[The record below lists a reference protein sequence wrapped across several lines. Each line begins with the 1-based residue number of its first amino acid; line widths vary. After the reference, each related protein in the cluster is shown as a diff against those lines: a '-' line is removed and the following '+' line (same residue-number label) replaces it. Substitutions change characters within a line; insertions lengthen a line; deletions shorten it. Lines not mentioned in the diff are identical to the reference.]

1 MGLKIKPLLNK
12 VSKNKFIQEY
22 LKALGVEDIN
32 LYLNPDS
39 SCLDNVKSY
48 PNMAEAANL
57 LFDATQNDYKIGL
70 LVDVDCDGMCSATI
84 IRTFLNT
91 YYDIDPVIYIRQG
104 KAHGLRA
111 SASED
116 IVEQIKADGIRLMI
130 IPDAG
135 TNDVNECKELL
146 EHRCNTLVLDHHKI
160 EVENPWAVVINH
172 HLLDK
177 WRGLV
182 TGRIYRSQNVAE
194 PCENLNPLN
203 TALSGT
209 GVTAKFIQY
218 YCEYYHVDAPY
229 MEDLV
234 AMSIFSDSCSLIPLE
249 NRCYA
254 DVGMHRVENEMIKA
268 MLPLASRYGVNPTG
282 YSWAMIPLINAICR
296 QEKIDDKRK
305 LFDAMSG
312 HGDIDEAIK
321 MCKAAHRLQADEV
334 KQIMEEVES
343 TLDLSHKVAVG
354 YAKPQDANL
363 IGLVANK
370 FMSKYHKPIIL
381 LRPMNTTTWSGSFRS
396 PVPLNEIINQ
406 SGYGK
411 ALGHDFAAGVYIKK
425 ADLSKLIDYLDTIDF
440 PDEPEIEVTACINAN
455 DVNVKMCQMCE
466 DNKELYGKDIPE
478 PTFFFQ
484 GVIYPENVQMFKK
497 RTTTIKITLDGM
509 DFLMFMAN
517 QDQIDDF
524 TFSGPKLINIV
535 ATLSTNTWN
544 NVTTK
549 QGKIKNYSLDK
560 VEEVDETNGN
570 WEDDF

>member
-12 VSKNKFIQEY
+12 VNKNKFIQEY

-39 SCLDNVKSY
+39 SCLDDAKFY
-48 PNMAEAANL
+48 PNIEKAANL
-57 LFDATQNDYKIGL
+57 LFKATTNKYKIGL

-116 IVEQIKADGIRLMI
+116 IVEQIKADGIQLMI

-135 TNDVNECKELL
+135 TNDAPECHDLKA
-146 EHRCNTLVLDHHKI
+146 HGCDTLILDHHKV
-160 EVENPWAVVINH
+160 EVDNPDAVIVNH
-172 HLLDK
+172 HL
-177 WRGLV
+177 GN
-182 TGRIYRSQNVAE
+182 G
-194 PCENLNPLN
+194 LN

-229 MEDLV
+229 MDDLV
-234 AMSIFSDSCSLIPLE
+234 AMSIFSDSCSLISLE

-254 DVGMHRVENEMIKA
+254 DVGMHRVENDMIKA

-321 MCKAAHRLQADEV
+321 MCKSAHRLQADEV
-334 KQIMEEVES
+334 KQIMEEVEP
-343 TLDLSHKVAVG
+343 TLDLNHKVAVG

-396 PVPLNEIINQ
+396 PVPLNEIINN
-406 SGYGK
+406 SGYGR
-411 ALGHDFAAGVYIKK
+411 ALGHDFAGGVYVKK
-425 ADLSKLIDYLDTIDF
+425 ADLPKLIDYLDTIDF
-440 PDEPEIEVTACINAN
+440 PDEPEIEVTACLDAS

-466 DNKELYGKDIPE
+466 DNKELYGTGVPE

-497 RTTTIKITLDGM
+497 RTTTIKVTLDGM

-524 TFSGPKLINIV
+524 TFSGPKLVNIV

-560 VEEVDETNGN
+560 VEAEAFNED

>member
-1 MGLKIKPLLNK
+1 MGLKVKPLLNK
-12 VSKNKFIQEY
+12 VNKNKFIQEY

-32 LYLNPDS
+32 LYLNPNS
-39 SCLDNVKSY
+39 SCLDDAKFY
-48 PNMAEAANL
+48 PNMEKAANL
-57 LFDATQNDYKIGL
+57 LFKATTNKYKIGL

-84 IRTFLNT
+84 VRTFLNT

-116 IVEQIKADGIRLMI
+116 IVEQIKADDIQLMI

-135 TNDVNECKELL
+135 TNDAPECHDLKA
-146 EHRCNTLVLDHHKI
+146 HGCDTLILDHHK
-160 EVENPWAVVINH
+160 VEINNPDAVIVNH
-172 HLLDK
+172 HLNN
-177 WRGLV
+177 G
-182 TGRIYRSQNVAE
+182 
-194 PCENLNPLN
+194 LN

-229 MEDLV
+229 MDDLV
-234 AMSIFSDSCSLIPLE
+234 AMSIFSDSCSLLPLE

-254 DVGMHRVENEMIKA
+254 DIGMNRVENDMIKA
-268 MLPLASRYGVNPTG
+268 MLPLANRYGVNPTG

-296 QEKIDDKRK
+296 QEKIDDKRR

-334 KQIMEEVES
+334 KQIMEEVEP
-343 TLDLSHKVAVG
+343 TLDLNHKVVVG

-396 PVPLNEIINQ
+396 PVPLNEIINN
-406 SGYGK
+406 SGYGR
-411 ALGHDFAAGVYIKK
+411 ALGHDFAAGVYVKK
-425 ADLSKLIDYLDTIDF
+425 ADLPKLIDYLDTIDF
-440 PDEPEIEVTACINAN
+440 PDEPEINVTACLNAS

-466 DNKELYGKDIPE
+466 DNKELYGTGVPE

-484 GVIYPENVQMFKK
+484 GIIYPENVQMFKK
-497 RTTTIKITLDGM
+497 RTTTIKVTLDGM

-524 TFSGPKLINIV
+524 TFSGPKLVNIV

-544 NVTTK
+544 NATSK

-560 VEEVDETNGN
+560 VEAEVFNED

>member
-1 MGLKIKPLLNK
+1 MGLKVKPLLNK
-12 VSKNKFIQEY
+12 VNKNKFIQEY
-22 LKALGVEDIN
+22 LKVLGVEDIN
-32 LYLNPDS
+32 LYLNPDV
-39 SCLDNVKSY
+39 SCLDDVKSY
-48 PNMAEAANL
+48 PNMEKATNL
-57 LFDATQNDYKIGL
+57 LFNATQNDYKIGL

-116 IVEQIKADGIRLMI
+116 IVEQIKADNIRLMI

-135 TNDVNECKELL
+135 TNDAPECHDLKA
-146 EHRCNTLVLDHHKI
+146 HGCDTLILDHHK
-160 EVENPWAVVINH
+160 VEINNPDAVIVNH
-172 HLLDK
+172 HLGD
-177 WRGLV
+177 GL
-182 TGRIYRSQNVAE
+182 NV
-194 PCENLNPLN
+194 
-203 TALSGT
+203 ALSGT

-218 YCEYYHVDAPY
+218 YCLYYGLDIPY

-268 MLPLASRYGVNPTG
+268 MLPLADRYGVNPTG

-305 LFDAMSG
+305 LFNAMSG
-312 HGDIDEAIK
+312 HGDINEAIK

-334 KQIMEEVES
+334 KQIMEEVEP

-440 PDEPEIEVTACINAN
+440 PDEPEIEVTACINTS

-466 DNKELYGKDIPE
+466 ENKELYGKDIPE

-497 RTTTIKITLDGM
+497 RTTTIKVTLDGM

-524 TFSGPKLINIV
+524 TFSRPKLVNIV

-549 QGKIKNYSLDK
+549 QGKIKNYSLEK
-560 VEEVDETNGN
+560 VKELDNVVDAMNES

>member
-12 VSKNKFIQEY
+12 VNKNKFIQEY

-39 SCLDNVKSY
+39 SCLDDVKSY
-48 PNMAEAANL
+48 PNMEKAANL
-57 LFDATQNDYKIGL
+57 LFKATTDKYKIGL

-116 IVEQIKADGIRLMI
+116 IVEQIKADGIQLMI

-135 TNDVNECKELL
+135 TNDAPECHDLKA
-146 EHRCNTLVLDHHKI
+146 HGCDTLILDHHK
-160 EVENPWAVVINH
+160 VEINNPDAVIVNH
-172 HLLDK
+172 HL
-177 WRGLV
+177 GN
-182 TGRIYRSQNVAE
+182 G
-194 PCENLNPLN
+194 LN

-218 YCEYYHVDAPY
+218 YCEYYHVDALY
-229 MEDLV
+229 MDDLV

-312 HGDIDEAIK
+312 HGDIEEAIK
-321 MCKAAHRLQADEV
+321 MCKSAHRLQADEV
-334 KQIMEEVES
+334 KQIMEEVEP
-343 TLDLSHKVAVG
+343 TLDLSHKVVVG

-396 PVPLNEIINQ
+396 PVPLNEIINN

-411 ALGHDFAAGVYIKK
+411 ALGHDFAAGVYVKK
-425 ADLSKLIDYLDTIDF
+425 ADLPKLIDYLDTIDF
-440 PDEPEIEVTACINAN
+440 PDEPEIEVTACLDAS

-466 DNKELYGKDIPE
+466 DNKELYGTGVPE

-484 GVIYPENVQMFKK
+484 GIIYPENVQMFKK
-497 RTTTIKITLDGM
+497 RTTTIKVTLDGM

-549 QGKIKNYSLDK
+549 QGKIKNYSVDK
-560 VEEVDETNGN
+560 VDEVDEMNGN

>member
-12 VSKNKFIQEY
+12 VNKNKFIQEY

-32 LYLNPDS
+32 LYLSPNS
-39 SCLDNVKSY
+39 SCLDDVKSY
-48 PNMAEAANL
+48 PNMEKAANL
-57 LFDATQNDYKIGL
+57 LFNAVTDKYKIGL

-84 IRTFLNT
+84 VRTFLNT

-116 IVEQIKADGIRLMI
+116 IVEQIKADNIQLMI

-135 TNDVNECKELL
+135 TNDAPECHDLKAHGCDILI
-146 EHRCNTLVLDHHKI
+146 LDHHKV
-160 EVENPWAVVINH
+160 EVDNPDAVIVNH
-172 HLLDK
+172 HLGD
-177 WRGLV
+177 G
-182 TGRIYRSQNVAE
+182 
-194 PCENLNPLN
+194 LN

-218 YCEYYHVDAPY
+218 YCLHIGLNIPY
-229 MEDLV
+229 MDDLV

-254 DVGMHRVENEMIKA
+254 DMGMHRVENEMIKA
-268 MLPLASRYGVNPTG
+268 MLPLADRYGVNPTG

-321 MCKAAHRLQADEV
+321 MCKSAHRLQADEV
-334 KQIMEEVES
+334 KQIMEEVEP
-343 TLDLSHKVAVG
+343 TLDLNHKVAVG

-411 ALGHDFAAGVYIKK
+411 ALGHDFAAGVYVKK

-440 PDEPEIEVTACINAN
+440 PDEPEINVTACLDAS

-466 DNKELYGKDIPE
+466 DNKELYGTGVPE

-484 GVIYPENVQMFKK
+484 GIIYPENVQMFKK
-497 RTTTIKITLDGM
+497 RTTTIKVTLDGM

-524 TFSGPKLINIV
+524 TFYGPKLVNIV

-549 QGKIKNYSLDK
+549 QGKIKNYSLDRVK
-560 VEEVDETNGN
+560 ELDNVADAMNES

>member
-1 MGLKIKPLLNK
+1 MGLKVKPLLSK
-12 VSKNKFIQEY
+12 VNKNKFIQEY
-22 LKALGVEDIN
+22 LKVLGVEDIS
-32 LYLNPDS
+32 LYLNPDV
-39 SCLDNVKSY
+39 SCLDDVKKY
-48 PNMAEAANL
+48 PNMGKAANL
-57 LFDATQNDYKIGL
+57 LFNATLNRHKIGL

-116 IVEQIKADGIRLMI
+116 IVEQIKADGIQLMI

-135 TNDVNECKELL
+135 TNDAPECHDLKA
-146 EHRCNTLVLDHHKI
+146 HGCDTLILDHHKV
-160 EVENPWAVVINH
+160 EVDNPDAVIVNH
-172 HLLDK
+172 HLGD
-177 WRGLV
+177 G
-182 TGRIYRSQNVAE
+182 
-194 PCENLNPLN
+194 LN

-218 YCEYYHVDAPY
+218 YCLHFGLDIPY
-229 MEDLV
+229 MDDLV

-254 DVGMHRVENEMIKA
+254 DIGMHRVENEMIKA
-268 MLPLASRYGVNPTG
+268 MLPLADRYGVNPTG

-334 KQIMEEVES
+334 KQIMEEAEP

-440 PDEPEIEVTACINAN
+440 PDEPEIEVTACINTN

-497 RTTTIKITLDGM
+497 RTTTIKVTLDGM

-524 TFSGPKLINIV
+524 TFSGPKLVNIV

-549 QGKIKNYSLDK
+549 QGKIKNYSL
-560 VEEVDETNGN
+560 EEIGKLTYVVDAMNES

>member
-1 MGLKIKPLLNK
+1 MGLKIRPLLNK
-12 VSKNKFIQEY
+12 VNKNKFIQEY

-39 SCLDNVKSY
+39 SCLDDVKFY
-48 PNMAEAANL
+48 PNMEKAANL
-57 LFDATQNDYKIGL
+57 LFKATTDKYKIGL

-116 IVEQIKADGIRLMI
+116 IVERIKADGIRLMI

-135 TNDVNECKELL
+135 TNDAPECHDLKA
-146 EHRCNTLVLDHHKI
+146 HGCDTLILDHHK
-160 EVENPWAVVINH
+160 VEINNPDAIIVNH
-172 HLLDK
+172 HLGN
-177 WRGLV
+177 GL
-182 TGRIYRSQNVAE
+182 NV
-194 PCENLNPLN
+194 
-203 TALSGT
+203 ALSGT

-229 MEDLV
+229 MDDLV

-254 DVGMHRVENEMIKA
+254 DVGMHRVENDMIKA
-268 MLPLASRYGVNPTG
+268 MLPLANRYGVNPTG

-305 LFDAMSG
+305 LFDAMSR

-321 MCKAAHRLQADEV
+321 MCKSAHRLQADEV
-334 KQIMEEVES
+334 KQIMEEVEP
-343 TLDLSHKVAVG
+343 TLDLNHKVVIG

-396 PVPLNEIINQ
+396 PVPLNEIINN
-406 SGYGK
+406 SGYGR
-411 ALGHDFAAGVYIKK
+411 ALGHDFAAGVYVKK
-425 ADLSKLIDYLDTIDF
+425 ADLPKLIDYLDTIDF
-440 PDEPEIEVTACINAN
+440 PDEPEINVTACLNAS
-455 DVNVKMCQMCE
+455 DVNVKMCQICE
-466 DNKELYGKDIPE
+466 DNKELYGTGVPE

-524 TFSGPKLINIV
+524 TFSGPKLVNIV

-560 VEEVDETNGN
+560 VEEVDEMNGN

>member
-39 SCLDNVKSY
+39 SCLDDVKSY
-48 PNMAEAANL
+48 PNMEKAANL
-57 LFDATQNDYKIGL
+57 LFKATTDKYKIGL

-116 IVEQIKADGIRLMI
+116 IVEQIKADGIQLMI

-135 TNDVNECKELL
+135 TNDAPECHDLKA
-146 EHRCNTLVLDHHKI
+146 HGCNTLILDHHKV
-160 EVENPWAVVINH
+160 EVDNPDAIIVNH
-172 HLLDK
+172 HLGN
-177 WRGLV
+177 GL
-182 TGRIYRSQNVAE
+182 NV
-194 PCENLNPLN
+194 
-203 TALSGT
+203 ALSGT

-229 MEDLV
+229 MNDLV

-268 MLPLASRYGVNPTG
+268 MLPLANRYGVNPTG

-296 QEKIDDKRK
+296 QEKIDDKRR

-334 KQIMEEVES
+334 KQIMEEVEP
-343 TLDLSHKVAVG
+343 TLDLNHKVAVG

-396 PVPLNEIINQ
+396 PVPLNEIINN
-406 SGYGK
+406 SGYGR
-411 ALGHDFAAGVYIKK
+411 ALGHDFAAGVYVKK

-440 PDEPEIEVTACINAN
+440 PDEPEIEVTACLDAS

-466 DNKELYGKDIPE
+466 DNKELYGTGVPE

-484 GVIYPENVQMFKK
+484 GIIYPENVQMFKK
-497 RTTTIKITLDGM
+497 RTTTIKVTLDGM

-524 TFSGPKLINIV
+524 TFSGPKLVNIV

-549 QGKIKNYSLDK
+549 QGKIKNYSLEK
-560 VEEVDETNGN
+560 VKELDNVADAMNES
-570 WEDDF
+570 WENDF

>member
-1 MGLKIKPLLNK
+1 MGLKVKPLLNK
-12 VSKNKFIQEY
+12 INKNKFIQEY

-32 LYLNPDS
+32 LYLSPDS
-39 SCLDNVKSY
+39 SCLDDAKSY
-48 PNMAEAANL
+48 PNMKKAVNL
-57 LFDATQNDYKIGL
+57 LFNAVTNKYKIGL

-116 IVEQIKADGIRLMI
+116 IVEQIKGDGIQLMI

-135 TNDVNECKELL
+135 TNDAPECHDLKA
-146 EHRCNTLVLDHHKI
+146 HGCDTLILDHHKV
-160 EVENPWAVVINH
+160 EVDNPDAVIVNH
-172 HLLDK
+172 HLGD
-177 WRGLV
+177 G
-182 TGRIYRSQNVAE
+182 
-194 PCENLNPLN
+194 LN

-209 GVTAKFIQY
+209 GVAAKFIQY
-218 YCEYYHVDAPY
+218 YCLHIGLDIPY
-229 MEDLV
+229 MNDLV

-268 MLPLASRYGVNPTG
+268 MLPLADRYGVNPTG

-334 KQIMEEVES
+334 KQIMKEIEP
-343 TLDLSHKVAVG
+343 TLDLNHKVAVG

-406 SGYGK
+406 SSYGK

-440 PDEPEIEVTACINAN
+440 PDEPEIEVTACINTN

-466 DNKELYGKDIPE
+466 ENKELYGKDIPE

-497 RTTTIKITLDGM
+497 RTTTIKVTLDGM

-524 TFSGPKLINIV
+524 TFSGPKLVDIV

-549 QGKIKNYSLDK
+549 QGKIKNYSLEK
-560 VEEVDETNGN
+560 VREVDGMNEN

>member
-1 MGLKIKPLLNK
+1 MGLKVKPLLNK
-12 VSKNKFIQEY
+12 VNKNKFIQEY

-32 LYLNPDS
+32 LYLNPNS
-39 SCLDNVKSY
+39 SCLDDAKFY
-48 PNMAEAANL
+48 PNMEKAANL
-57 LFDATQNDYKIGL
+57 LFKATTNKYKIGL

-84 IRTFLNT
+84 VRTFLNT

-116 IVEQIKADGIRLMI
+116 IVEQIKADDIQLMI

-135 TNDVNECKELL
+135 TNDAPECHDLKA
-146 EHRCNTLVLDHHKI
+146 HGCDTLILDHHK
-160 EVENPWAVVINH
+160 VEINNPDAVIVNH
-172 HLLDK
+172 HLNN
-177 WRGLV
+177 G
-182 TGRIYRSQNVAE
+182 
-194 PCENLNPLN
+194 LN

-229 MEDLV
+229 MDDLV
-234 AMSIFSDSCSLIPLE
+234 AMSIFSDSCSLLPLE

-254 DVGMHRVENEMIKA
+254 DIGMNRVENDMIKA
-268 MLPLASRYGVNPTG
+268 MLPLANRYGVNPTG

-334 KQIMEEVES
+334 KQIMEEVEP
-343 TLDLSHKVAVG
+343 TLDLNHKVVVG

-396 PVPLNEIINQ
+396 PVPLNEIINN
-406 SGYGK
+406 SGYGR
-411 ALGHDFAAGVYIKK
+411 ALGHDFAAGVYVKK
-425 ADLSKLIDYLDTIDF
+425 ADLPKLIDYLDTIDF
-440 PDEPEIEVTACINAN
+440 PDEPEINVTACLNAS

-466 DNKELYGKDIPE
+466 DNKELYGTGVPE

-484 GVIYPENVQMFKK
+484 GIIYPENVQMFKK
-497 RTTTIKITLDGM
+497 RTTTIKVTLDGM

-524 TFSGPKLINIV
+524 TFSGPKLVNIV

-544 NVTTK
+544 NATSK

-560 VEEVDETNGN
+560 VEAEVFNED

>member
-1 MGLKIKPLLNK
+1 MGLKVKPLLNK

-39 SCLDNVKSY
+39 SCLDDAKSY
-48 PNMAEAANL
+48 PNMEKAANL
-57 LFDATQNDYKIGL
+57 LFKATTDKYKIGL

-116 IVEQIKADGIRLMI
+116 IVEQIKADGIQLMI

-135 TNDVNECKELL
+135 TNDALECHDLKA
-146 EHRCNTLVLDHHKI
+146 HGCDTLILDHHKV
-160 EVENPWAVVINH
+160 EVDNPDAVIVNH
-172 HLLDK
+172 HLSN
-177 WRGLV
+177 G
-182 TGRIYRSQNVAE
+182 
-194 PCENLNPLN
+194 LN

-229 MEDLV
+229 MDDLV

-254 DVGMHRVENEMIKA
+254 DIGMHRVENDMIKA
-268 MLPLASRYGVNPTG
+268 MLPLANRYGVNPTG

-296 QEKIDDKRK
+296 QEKIDDKRR

-321 MCKAAHRLQADEV
+321 MCKSAHRLQADEV
-334 KQIMEEVES
+334 KQIMEEVEP
-343 TLDLSHKVAVG
+343 TLDLNHKVVVG

-381 LRPMNTTTWSGSFRS
+381 LRPMNATTWSGSFRS
-396 PVPLNEIINQ
+396 PVPLNEIINN

-411 ALGHDFAAGVYIKK
+411 ALGHDFAAGVYVKK
-425 ADLSKLIDYLDTIDF
+425 ADLPKLIDYLDTIDF
-440 PDEPEIEVTACINAN
+440 PDEPEINVTACLDAS
-455 DVNVKMCQMCE
+455 DVNVKMCQMCG
-466 DNKELYGKDIPE
+466 DNKELYGTGVPE

-497 RTTTIKITLDGM
+497 RTTTIKVTLDGM

-524 TFSGPKLINIV
+524 MFSGPKLINIV

-544 NVTTK
+544 NVTMK
-549 QGKIKNYSLDK
+549 QGKIKNYSLEK

>member
-12 VSKNKFIQEY
+12 VNKNKFIQEY

-39 SCLDNVKSY
+39 SCLDDVKSY
-48 PNMAEAANL
+48 PNMEKAANL
-57 LFDATQNDYKIGL
+57 LFKATTDKYKIGL

-116 IVEQIKADGIRLMI
+116 IVEQIKADGIQLMI

-135 TNDVNECKELL
+135 TNDAPECHDLKA
-146 EHRCNTLVLDHHKI
+146 HGCDTLILDHHKV
-160 EVENPWAVVINH
+160 EVDNSDAVIVNH
-172 HLLDK
+172 HL
-177 WRGLV
+177 GN
-182 TGRIYRSQNVAE
+182 G
-194 PCENLNPLN
+194 LN

-218 YCEYYHVDAPY
+218 YCLHIGLDIPY
-229 MEDLV
+229 MDDLV

-321 MCKAAHRLQADEV
+321 MCKAAHRHQADEV
-334 KQIMEEVES
+334 KQLMEEIEP

-425 ADLSKLIDYLDTIDF
+425 ADLAKLIDYLDTIDF
-440 PDEPEIEVTACINAN
+440 PDEPEIEVTAYINTS

-497 RTTTIKITLDGM
+497 RTTTIKVTLDGM

-524 TFSGPKLINIV
+524 TFSGPKLVNIV

-560 VEEVDETNGN
+560 VEVEAFNED

>member
-1 MGLKIKPLLNK
+1 MGLKVKPLLKK
-12 VSKNKFIQEY
+12 VNKNKFIQEY

-39 SCLDNVKSY
+39 SCLDDVKSY
-48 PNMAEAANL
+48 PNIEKAANL
-57 LFDATQNDYKIGL
+57 LFKATTDKYKIGL

-84 IRTFLNT
+84 VRTFLNT
-91 YYDIDPVIYIRQG
+91 YYDIDPAIYIRQG

-116 IVEQIKADGIRLMI
+116 IVEQIKADGIQLMI

-135 TNDVNECKELL
+135 TNDAPECHDLKA
-146 EHRCNTLVLDHHKI
+146 HGCDTLILDHHKV
-160 EVENPWAVVINH
+160 EVDNPDAVIVNH
-172 HLLDK
+172 HLGN
-177 WRGLV
+177 GL
-182 TGRIYRSQNVAE
+182 NV
-194 PCENLNPLN
+194 
-203 TALSGT
+203 ALSGT

-229 MEDLV
+229 MDDLV

-254 DVGMHRVENEMIKA
+254 DVGMHRVENDMIKA
-268 MLPLASRYGVNPTG
+268 MLPLANRYGVNPTG

-334 KQIMEEVES
+334 KQIMEEVEP
-343 TLDLSHKVAVG
+343 TLDLNHKVAVG

-381 LRPMNTTTWSGSFRS
+381 LRPMNATTWSGSFRS
-396 PVPLNEIINQ
+396 PVALNEIINN
-406 SGYGK
+406 SGYGR
-411 ALGHDFAAGVYIKK
+411 ALGHDFAAGVYVKK
-425 ADLSKLIDYLDTIDF
+425 ADLPKLIDYLDTIDF
-440 PDEPEIEVTACINAN
+440 PDEPEINVTACLNAS

-466 DNKELYGKDIPE
+466 DNKELYGTGVPE

-497 RTTTIKITLDGM
+497 RTTTIKVTLDGM

-524 TFSGPKLINIV
+524 TFSGPKLVNIV

-549 QGKIKNYSLDK
+549 QGKIKNYSLEK
-560 VEEVDETNGN
+560 VEAEGFNED

>member
-12 VSKNKFIQEY
+12 VNKNKFIQEY

-39 SCLDNVKSY
+39 SCLDDEKSY
-48 PNMAEAANL
+48 PNMEKAANL
-57 LFDATQNDYKIGL
+57 LFKATTNKYKIGL

-116 IVEQIKADGIRLMI
+116 IVEQIKADGIQLMI

-135 TNDVNECKELL
+135 TNDAPECHDLKA
-146 EHRCNTLVLDHHKI
+146 HGCDTLILDHHKV
-160 EVENPWAVVINH
+160 EVNNPDAVIVNH
-172 HLLDK
+172 HLGN
-177 WRGLV
+177 GL
-182 TGRIYRSQNVAE
+182 NV
-194 PCENLNPLN
+194 
-203 TALSGT
+203 ALSGT

-218 YCEYYHVDAPY
+218 YCEYYHVNAPY
-229 MEDLV
+229 MDDLV

-254 DVGMHRVENEMIKA
+254 DIGMNRVENEMIKA
-268 MLPLASRYGVNPTG
+268 MLPLANRYGVNPTG

-334 KQIMEEVES
+334 KQIMEEVEP
-343 TLDLSHKVAVG
+343 TLDLNHKVVVG

-396 PVPLNEIINQ
+396 PVPLNEIINN
-406 SGYGK
+406 SGYGR
-411 ALGHDFAAGVYIKK
+411 ALGHDFAAGVYVKK
-425 ADLSKLIDYLDTIDF
+425 ADLPKLIDYLDTIDF
-440 PDEPEIEVTACINAN
+440 PDEPEINVTACLNAS

-466 DNKELYGKDIPE
+466 DNKELYGTGVPE

-484 GVIYPENVQMFKK
+484 GIIYPENVQMFKK
-497 RTTTIKITLDGM
+497 RTTTIKVTLDGM

-524 TFSGPKLINIV
+524 TFSGAKRVDIV

-549 QGKIKNYSLDK
+549 QGKIKNYSLDRVK
-560 VEEVDETNGN
+560 AEGFNED

>member
-12 VSKNKFIQEY
+12 VNKNKFIQEY

-39 SCLDNVKSY
+39 SCLDDAKFY
-48 PNMAEAANL
+48 PNIEKAANL
-57 LFDATQNDYKIGL
+57 LFKATTDKYKIGL

-116 IVEQIKADGIRLMI
+116 IVEQIKADGIQLMI

-135 TNDVNECKELL
+135 TNDAPECHDLKA
-146 EHRCNTLVLDHHKI
+146 HGCDTLILDHHK
-160 EVENPWAVVINH
+160 VEINNPDAVIVNH
-172 HLLDK
+172 HL
-177 WRGLV
+177 GN
-182 TGRIYRSQNVAE
+182 G
-194 PCENLNPLN
+194 LN

-229 MEDLV
+229 MDDLV

-254 DVGMHRVENEMIKA
+254 DIGMNRVENEMIKA

-296 QEKIDDKRK
+296 QEKIDDKRR

-312 HGDIDEAIK
+312 HGDIEEAIK
-321 MCKAAHRLQADEV
+321 MCKSAHRLQADEV
-334 KQIMEEVES
+334 KQIMEEVEP
-343 TLDLSHKVAVG
+343 TLDLNHKVAVG

-396 PVPLNEIINQ
+396 PVPLNEIINN
-406 SGYGK
+406 SGYGR
-411 ALGHDFAAGVYIKK
+411 ALGHDFAAGVYVKK
-425 ADLSKLIDYLDTIDF
+425 ADLPKLIDYLDTIDF
-440 PDEPEIEVTACINAN
+440 PDEPEINVTARLNAN

-466 DNKELYGKDIPE
+466 DNKELYGTGVPE

-484 GVIYPENVQMFKK
+484 GIIYPENVQMFKK
-497 RTTTIKITLDGM
+497 RTTTIKVTLDGM

-524 TFSGPKLINIV
+524 TFSGPKLVNIV

-560 VEEVDETNGN
+560 VEELDNVTDAMNES
-570 WEDDF
+570 WENDF

>member
-12 VSKNKFIQEY
+12 VNKNKFIQEY

-32 LYLNPDS
+32 LYLNPNS
-39 SCLDNVKSY
+39 SCLDDAKFY
-48 PNMAEAANL
+48 PNMEKAANL
-57 LFDATQNDYKIGL
+57 LFKATTNKYKIGL

-84 IRTFLNT
+84 VRTFLNT

-116 IVEQIKADGIRLMI
+116 IVEQIKADDIQLMI

-135 TNDVNECKELL
+135 TNDAPECHDLKA
-146 EHRCNTLVLDHHKI
+146 HGCDTLILDHHK
-160 EVENPWAVVINH
+160 VEINNPDAVIVNH
-172 HLLDK
+172 HLNN
-177 WRGLV
+177 G
-182 TGRIYRSQNVAE
+182 
-194 PCENLNPLN
+194 LN

-229 MEDLV
+229 MDDLV
-234 AMSIFSDSCSLIPLE
+234 AMSIFSDSCSLLPLE

-254 DVGMHRVENEMIKA
+254 DIGMNRVENDMIKA
-268 MLPLASRYGVNPTG
+268 MLPLANRYGVNPTG

-334 KQIMEEVES
+334 KQIMEEVEP
-343 TLDLSHKVAVG
+343 TLDLNHKVVVG

-396 PVPLNEIINQ
+396 PVPLNEIINN
-406 SGYGK
+406 SGYGR
-411 ALGHDFAAGVYIKK
+411 ALGHDFAAGVYVKK
-425 ADLSKLIDYLDTIDF
+425 ADLPKLIDYLDTIDF
-440 PDEPEIEVTACINAN
+440 PDEPEINVTACLNAS

-466 DNKELYGKDIPE
+466 DNKELYGTGVPE

-484 GVIYPENVQMFKK
+484 GIIYPENVQMFKK
-497 RTTTIKITLDGM
+497 RTTTIKVTLDGM

-524 TFSGPKLINIV
+524 TFSGPKLVNIV

-544 NVTTK
+544 NATSK

-560 VEEVDETNGN
+560 VEAEVFNED

>member
-1 MGLKIKPLLNK
+1 MGLKVKPLLNK

-39 SCLDNVKSY
+39 SCLDDAKFY
-48 PNMAEAANL
+48 PNIEKAANL
-57 LFDATQNDYKIGL
+57 LFKATTDKYKIGL

-135 TNDVNECKELL
+135 TNDAPECHDLKA
-146 EHRCNTLVLDHHKI
+146 HGCDTLILDHHKV
-160 EVENPWAVVINH
+160 EVDNPDAVIVNH
-172 HLLDK
+172 HLGN
-177 WRGLV
+177 GLN
-182 TGRIYRSQNVAE
+182 I
-194 PCENLNPLN
+194 
-203 TALSGT
+203 ALSGT

-218 YCEYYHVDAPY
+218 YCEHYHVDTPY
-229 MEDLV
+229 MDDLV

-254 DVGMHRVENEMIKA
+254 DIGMNRVENEMIKA

-296 QEKIDDKRK
+296 QEKIDDKRR

-334 KQIMEEVES
+334 KQIMEEIEP
-343 TLDLSHKVAVG
+343 TLDLNHKVVIG

-396 PVPLNEIINQ
+396 PVPLNEIINN
-406 SGYGK
+406 SGYGR
-411 ALGHDFAAGVYIKK
+411 ALGHDFAAGVYVKK
-425 ADLSKLIDYLDTIDF
+425 ADLPKLIDYLDTIDF
-440 PDEPEIEVTACINAN
+440 PDEPEINVTACLNAS

-466 DNKELYGKDIPE
+466 DNKELYGTGVPE

-484 GVIYPENVQMFKK
+484 GIIYPENVQMFKK
-497 RTTTIKITLDGM
+497 RTTTIKVTLDGM

-524 TFSGPKLINIV
+524 TFSGPKLVDIV

-560 VEEVDETNGN
+560 VEVEAFNED

>member
-39 SCLDNVKSY
+39 SCLDDVKSY
-48 PNMAEAANL
+48 PNMEKAANL
-57 LFDATQNDYKIGL
+57 LFKATTDKYKIGL

-116 IVEQIKADGIRLMI
+116 IVEQIKADGIQLMI

-135 TNDVNECKELL
+135 TNDAPECHDLKA
-146 EHRCNTLVLDHHKI
+146 HGCDTLILDHHK
-160 EVENPWAVVINH
+160 VEINNPDAVIVNH
-172 HLLDK
+172 HL
-177 WRGLV
+177 GN
-182 TGRIYRSQNVAE
+182 G
-194 PCENLNPLN
+194 LN

-209 GVTAKFIQY
+209 GVTAKFITF
-218 YCEYYHVDAPY
+218 YCLSIGLDIPY
-229 MEDLV
+229 MDDLV

-334 KQIMEEVES
+334 KQIMEEVEP
-343 TLDLSHKVAVG
+343 TLDLNHKVVVG

-396 PVPLNEIINQ
+396 PVPLNEIINN
-406 SGYGK
+406 SGYGR
-411 ALGHDFAAGVYIKK
+411 ALGHDFAAGVYVKK
-425 ADLSKLIDYLDTIDF
+425 ADLPKLIDYLDTIDF
-440 PDEPEIEVTACINAN
+440 PDEPEINVTACLNAS

-466 DNKELYGKDIPE
+466 DNKELYGTGVPE

-484 GVIYPENVQMFKK
+484 GIIYPENVQMFKK
-497 RTTTIKITLDGM
+497 RTTTIKVTLDGM

-524 TFSGPKLINIV
+524 TFSVPKLVNIV

-560 VEEVDETNGN
+560 VEVEAFNED

>member
-39 SCLDNVKSY
+39 SCLDDAKFY
-48 PNMAEAANL
+48 PNMEKAANL
-57 LFDATQNDYKIGL
+57 LFKATTDKYKIGL

-84 IRTFLNT
+84 VRTFLNT

-116 IVEQIKADGIRLMI
+116 IVEQIKADGIQLMI

-135 TNDVNECKELL
+135 TNDALECHDLKA
-146 EHRCNTLVLDHHKI
+146 HGCNTLILDHHKV
-160 EVENPWAVVINH
+160 EVDNPDAVIVNH
-172 HLLDK
+172 HLGD
-177 WRGLV
+177 G
-182 TGRIYRSQNVAE
+182 
-194 PCENLNPLN
+194 LN

-218 YCEYYHVDAPY
+218 YCEHYHVDTPY
-229 MEDLV
+229 TDDLV

-254 DVGMHRVENEMIKA
+254 DIGMNRVENEMIKA
-268 MLPLASRYGVNPTG
+268 MLPLANRYGVNPTG

-296 QEKIDDKRK
+296 QEKIDDKRR

-321 MCKAAHRLQADEV
+321 MCKSAHRLQADEV
-334 KQIMEEVES
+334 KQIMEEVEP
-343 TLDLSHKVAVG
+343 TLDLNHKVVVG

-381 LRPMNTTTWSGSFRS
+381 LRPMNATTWSGSFRS
-396 PVPLNEIINQ
+396 PVPLNEVINN

-411 ALGHDFAAGVYIKK
+411 ALGHDFAAGVYVKK
-425 ADLSKLIDYLDTIDF
+425 ADLPKLIDYLDTIDF
-440 PDEPEIEVTACINAN
+440 PNEPEINVTACLNAS

-466 DNKELYGKDIPE
+466 DNKELYGTGVPE

-484 GVIYPENVQMFKK
+484 GIIYPENVQMFKK
-497 RTTTIKITLDGM
+497 RTTTIKVTLDGM

-524 TFSGPKLINIV
+524 TFSGPKLVNIV

-549 QGKIKNYSLDK
+549 QGKIKNYSLEK
-560 VEEVDETNGN
+560 VETEGFNED

>member
-12 VSKNKFIQEY
+12 INKNKFIQEY

-39 SCLDNVKSY
+39 SCLDDVKSY
-48 PNMAEAANL
+48 PNMEKAANL
-57 LFDATQNDYKIGL
+57 LFKATTDKYKIGL

-84 IRTFLNT
+84 VRTFLNT

-116 IVEQIKADGIRLMI
+116 IVEQIKADGIQLMI

-135 TNDVNECKELL
+135 TNDAPECHDLKA
-146 EHRCNTLVLDHHKI
+146 HGCDTLILDHHKV
-160 EVENPWAVVINH
+160 EVDNPDAVIVNH
-172 HLLDK
+172 HLGD
-177 WRGLV
+177 G
-182 TGRIYRSQNVAE
+182 
-194 PCENLNPLN
+194 LN

-229 MEDLV
+229 MDDLV
-234 AMSIFSDSCSLIPLE
+234 AMSIFSDSCSLISLE

-254 DVGMHRVENEMIKA
+254 DIGMNRVENEMIKA
-268 MLPLASRYGVNPTG
+268 MLPLANRYGVNPTG

-305 LFDAMSG
+305 LFDAMSE

-321 MCKAAHRLQADEV
+321 MCKSAHRLQADEV
-334 KQIMEEVES
+334 KQIMEEIEP
-343 TLDLSHKVAVG
+343 TLDLNHKVVVG
-354 YAKPQDANL
+354 YAKTQDANL

-396 PVPLNEIINQ
+396 PVPLNEIIND
-406 SGYGK
+406 SGYGR
-411 ALGHDFAAGVYIKK
+411 ALGHDFAAGVYVKK

-440 PDEPEIEVTACINAN
+440 PDEPEIEVTACLDAS

-466 DNKELYGKDIPE
+466 DNKELYGTGVPE

-484 GVIYPENVQMFKK
+484 GIIYPENVQMFKK
-497 RTTTIKITLDGM
+497 RTTTIKVTLDGM

-524 TFSGPKLINIV
+524 TFSGPKLVNIV

-544 NVTTK
+544 NVTSK
-549 QGKIKNYSLDK
+549 QGKIKNYSLEKIKELDN
-560 VEEVDETNGN
+560 VADAMNES

>member
-39 SCLDNVKSY
+39 SCLDDVKSY
-48 PNMAEAANL
+48 PNMEKAANL
-57 LFDATQNDYKIGL
+57 LFNAVTDKYKIGL

-116 IVEQIKADGIRLMI
+116 IVEQIKVDGIQLMI

-135 TNDVNECKELL
+135 TNDAPECHDLKA
-146 EHRCNTLVLDHHKI
+146 HGCDTLILDHHK
-160 EVENPWAVVINH
+160 VEINNPDAVIVNH
-172 HLLDK
+172 HLGN
-177 WRGLV
+177 R
-182 TGRIYRSQNVAE
+182 
-194 PCENLNPLN
+194 LN

-209 GVTAKFIQY
+209 GVTAKFIQH
-218 YCEYYHVDAPY
+218 YCEHYHVDAPY
-229 MEDLV
+229 MDDLV

-254 DVGMHRVENEMIKA
+254 DVGMHRVENDMIKA
-268 MLPLASRYGVNPTG
+268 MLPLANRYGVNPTG

-296 QEKIDDKRK
+296 QEKIDDKRR

-321 MCKAAHRLQADEV
+321 MCKSAHRLQADEV
-334 KQIMEEVES
+334 KQIMEEVEP
-343 TLDLSHKVAVG
+343 TLDLNHKVVVG

-396 PVPLNEIINQ
+396 PVPLNEIINN
-406 SGYGK
+406 SGYGR
-411 ALGHDFAAGVYIKK
+411 ALGHDFAAGVYVKK

-440 PDEPEIEVTACINAN
+440 PDEPEINVTACLNTS

-466 DNKELYGKDIPE
+466 DNKELYGTGVPE

-497 RTTTIKITLDGM
+497 RTTTIKVTLDGM

-524 TFSGPKLINIV
+524 TFSGPKLVNIV

-549 QGKIKNYSLDK
+549 QGKIKNYSLEK
-560 VEEVDETNGN
+560 VEAEGFNED

>member
-1 MGLKIKPLLNK
+1 MGLKVKPLLNK
-12 VSKNKFIQEY
+12 VNKNKFIQEY

-39 SCLDNVKSY
+39 SCLDDVKSY
-48 PNMAEAANL
+48 PNMEKAANL
-57 LFDATQNDYKIGL
+57 LFNAVTDKYKIGL

-84 IRTFLNT
+84 VRTFLNT

-116 IVEQIKADGIRLMI
+116 IVEQIKADDIQLMI

-135 TNDVNECKELL
+135 TNDAPECHDLKA
-146 EHRCNTLVLDHHKI
+146 HGCDTLILDHHKV
-160 EVENPWAVVINH
+160 EVDNPDAVIVNH
-172 HLLDK
+172 HLGD
-177 WRGLV
+177 G
-182 TGRIYRSQNVAE
+182 
-194 PCENLNPLN
+194 LN

-229 MEDLV
+229 MDDLV

-254 DVGMHRVENEMIKA
+254 DIGMNRVENEMIKA
-268 MLPLASRYGVNPTG
+268 MLPLANRYGVNPTG

-321 MCKAAHRLQADEV
+321 MCKSAHRLQADEV
-334 KQIMEEVES
+334 KQIMEEVEP
-343 TLDLSHKVAVG
+343 TLDLNHKVAVG

-396 PVPLNEIINQ
+396 PVALNEIINN
-406 SGYGK
+406 SGYGR
-411 ALGHDFAAGVYIKK
+411 ALGHDFAAGVYVKK
-425 ADLSKLIDYLDTIDF
+425 ADLPKLIDYLDTIDF
-440 PDEPEIEVTACINAN
+440 PDEPEIEVTACLNAS

-466 DNKELYGKDIPE
+466 DNKELYGTSVPE

-484 GVIYPENVQMFKK
+484 GVIYPENIQMFKK
-497 RTTTIKITLDGM
+497 RTTTIKVTLDGM

-560 VEEVDETNGN
+560 VKELDNVADALNEN
-570 WEDDF
+570 WEEDF

>member
-1 MGLKIKPLLNK
+1 MGLKIKPLLKK
-12 VSKNKFIQEY
+12 VNKNKFIQEY

-39 SCLDNVKSY
+39 SCLDDAKSY
-48 PNMAEAANL
+48 PNMEKAANL
-57 LFDATQNDYKIGL
+57 LFKATTNKYKIGL

-135 TNDVNECKELL
+135 TNDAPECHDLKA
-146 EHRCNTLVLDHHKI
+146 HGCDTLILDHHK
-160 EVENPWAVVINH
+160 VGVDNPDAVIVNH
-172 HLLDK
+172 HL
-177 WRGLV
+177 GN
-182 TGRIYRSQNVAE
+182 G
-194 PCENLNPLN
+194 LN

-218 YCEYYHVDAPY
+218 YCEYYRVDAPY
-229 MEDLV
+229 MDDLV

-249 NRCYA
+249 NRCYV

-268 MLPLASRYGVNPTG
+268 MLPLANRYGVNPTG

-305 LFDAMSG
+305 LFDAMSE

-334 KQIMEEVES
+334 KQIMEEVEP
-343 TLDLSHKVAVG
+343 TLDLNHKVVVG

-381 LRPMNTTTWSGSFRS
+381 LRPMNATTWSGSFRS
-396 PVPLNEIINQ
+396 PVALNEIINN

-411 ALGHDFAAGVYIKK
+411 ALGHDFAAGVYVKK
-425 ADLSKLIDYLDTIDF
+425 ADLPKLIDYLDTIDF
-440 PDEPEIEVTACINAN
+440 PDELEIEVTACLDAS

-466 DNKELYGKDIPE
+466 DNKELYGTGVPE

-497 RTTTIKITLDGM
+497 RTTTIKVTLDGM

-524 TFSGPKLINIV
+524 MFSGPKMVNIV

-549 QGKIKNYSLDK
+549 QGKIKNYSVNE
-560 VEEVDETNGN
+560 VEAEAFNED

>member
-12 VSKNKFIQEY
+12 VNKNKFIQEY

-39 SCLDNVKSY
+39 SCLDDVKFY
-48 PNMAEAANL
+48 PNMEKAANL
-57 LFDATQNDYKIGL
+57 LFKAITDKYKIGL

-84 IRTFLNT
+84 VRTFLNT

-116 IVEQIKADGIRLMI
+116 IVEQIKADDIQLMI

-135 TNDVNECKELL
+135 TNDAPECHDLKA
-146 EHRCNTLVLDHHKI
+146 HGCDTLILDHHKV
-160 EVENPWAVVINH
+160 EVDNPDAVIVNH
-172 HLLDK
+172 HL
-177 WRGLV
+177 GN
-182 TGRIYRSQNVAE
+182 G
-194 PCENLNPLN
+194 LN

-209 GVTAKFIQY
+209 GVTAKFIIF
-218 YCEYYHVDAPY
+218 YCTHIGLDIPY
-229 MEDLV
+229 MYDLV

-254 DVGMHRVENEMIKA
+254 DVGMHRVENDMIKA
-268 MLPLASRYGVNPTG
+268 MLPLANRYGVNPTG

-296 QEKIDDKRK
+296 QEKIDDKRR

-334 KQIMEEVES
+334 KQIMEEIEP
-343 TLDLSHKVAVG
+343 TLDLNHKVVVG

-396 PVPLNEIINQ
+396 PVPLNEIINN

-411 ALGHDFAAGVYIKK
+411 ALGHDFAAGVYVKK
-425 ADLSKLIDYLDTIDF
+425 ADLPKLIDYLDTIDF
-440 PDEPEIEVTACINAN
+440 PDEPEINVTACLNAS

-466 DNKELYGKDIPE
+466 DNKELYGTGVPE

-484 GVIYPENVQMFKK
+484 GVIYPENIQMFKK
-497 RTTTIKITLDGM
+497 RTTTIKVTLDGM

-549 QGKIKNYSLDK
+549 QGKIKNYSLDR
-560 VEEVDETNGN
+560 VEDEADGN

>member
-22 LKALGVEDIN
+22 LKALGIEDIN

-39 SCLDNVKSY
+39 SCLDDVKSY
-48 PNMAEAANL
+48 PNMEKAANL
-57 LFDATQNDYKIGL
+57 LFKATTDKYKIGL

-116 IVEQIKADGIRLMI
+116 IVEQIKADGIQLMI

-135 TNDVNECKELL
+135 TNDAPECHDLKA
-146 EHRCNTLVLDHHKI
+146 HGCNVLILDHHKV
-160 EVENPWAVVINH
+160 EVDNSNAVIVNH
-172 HLLDK
+172 HLGN
-177 WRGLV
+177 GL
-182 TGRIYRSQNVAE
+182 NV
-194 PCENLNPLN
+194 
-203 TALSGT
+203 ALSGT

-229 MEDLV
+229 MDDLI
-234 AMSIFSDSCSLIPLE
+234 AMSIFSDSCSLISLE

-254 DVGMHRVENEMIKA
+254 DVGMHRVENDMIKA
-268 MLPLASRYGVNPTG
+268 MLPLANRYGVNPTG

-334 KQIMEEVES
+334 KQIMEEVEP
-343 TLDLSHKVAVG
+343 TLDLNHKVVVG

-381 LRPMNTTTWSGSFRS
+381 LRPMNATTWSGSFRS
-396 PVPLNEIINQ
+396 PVPLNEIINN
-406 SGYGK
+406 SGYGR
-411 ALGHDFAAGVYIKK
+411 ALGHDFAAGVYVKK
-425 ADLSKLIDYLDTIDF
+425 ADLPKLIDYLDTIDF
-440 PDEPEIEVTACINAN
+440 PDEPEIEVTACLDAS

-466 DNKELYGKDIPE
+466 DNKELYGTGVPE

-497 RTTTIKITLDGM
+497 RTTTIKVTLDGM

-524 TFSGPKLINIV
+524 TFSGPKLVNIV

-560 VEEVDETNGN
+560 VEAEGFNED

>member
-12 VSKNKFIQEY
+12 VNKNKFIQEY

-39 SCLDNVKSY
+39 SCLDDVKSY
-48 PNMAEAANL
+48 PNMEKAANL
-57 LFDATQNDYKIGL
+57 LFKATTDKYKIGL

-116 IVEQIKADGIRLMI
+116 IVEQIKSDGIQLMI

-135 TNDVNECKELL
+135 TNDAPECHDLKA
-146 EHRCNTLVLDHHKI
+146 HGCNTLILDHHK
-160 EVENPWAVVINH
+160 VEINNPDAVIVNH
-172 HLLDK
+172 HL
-177 WRGLV
+177 GN
-182 TGRIYRSQNVAE
+182 G
-194 PCENLNPLN
+194 LN

-229 MEDLV
+229 MNDLV

-268 MLPLASRYGVNPTG
+268 MLPLANRYGVNPTG

-321 MCKAAHRLQADEV
+321 MCKSAHRLQADEV
-334 KQIMEEVES
+334 KQIMEEVEP
-343 TLDLSHKVAVG
+343 TLDLNHKVVIG

-396 PVPLNEIINQ
+396 PVPLNEIINN
-406 SGYGK
+406 SGYGR
-411 ALGHDFAAGVYIKK
+411 ALGHDFAAGVYVKK

-440 PDEPEIEVTACINAN
+440 PDEPEIEVTACLDAS
-455 DVNVKMCQMCE
+455 DVNIKMCQMCE
-466 DNKELYGKDIPE
+466 DNKELYGTGVPE

-497 RTTTIKITLDGM
+497 RTTTIKVTLDSM

-524 TFSGPKLINIV
+524 TFSGPKLVNIV

-560 VEEVDETNGN
+560 VEEVEEMSGD

>member
-39 SCLDNVKSY
+39 SCLDDAKFY
-48 PNMAEAANL
+48 PNMEKAANL
-57 LFDATQNDYKIGL
+57 LFKATTDKYKIGL

-84 IRTFLNT
+84 VRTFLNT

-116 IVEQIKADGIRLMI
+116 IVEQIKADGIQLMI

-135 TNDVNECKELL
+135 TNDALECHDLKA
-146 EHRCNTLVLDHHKI
+146 HGCNTLILDHHKV
-160 EVENPWAVVINH
+160 EVDNPDAVIVNH
-172 HLLDK
+172 HLGD
-177 WRGLV
+177 G
-182 TGRIYRSQNVAE
+182 
-194 PCENLNPLN
+194 LN

-218 YCEYYHVDAPY
+218 YCEHYHVDTPY
-229 MEDLV
+229 TDDLV

-254 DVGMHRVENEMIKA
+254 DIGMNRVENEMIKA
-268 MLPLASRYGVNPTG
+268 MLPLANRYGVNPTG

-296 QEKIDDKRK
+296 QEKIDDKRR

-321 MCKAAHRLQADEV
+321 MCKSAHRLQADEV
-334 KQIMEEVES
+334 KQIMEEVEP
-343 TLDLSHKVAVG
+343 TLDLNHKVVVG

-381 LRPMNTTTWSGSFRS
+381 LRPMNATTWSGSFRS
-396 PVPLNEIINQ
+396 PVPLNEVINN

-411 ALGHDFAAGVYIKK
+411 ALGHDFAAGVYVKK
-425 ADLSKLIDYLDTIDF
+425 ADLPKLIDYLDTIDF
-440 PDEPEIEVTACINAN
+440 PNEPEINVTACLNAS

-466 DNKELYGKDIPE
+466 DNKELYGTGVPE

-484 GVIYPENVQMFKK
+484 GVIYPENIQMFKK
-497 RTTTIKITLDGM
+497 RTTTIKVTLDGM

-549 QGKIKNYSLDK
+549 QGKIKNYSLEK
-560 VEEVDETNGN
+560 VETEGFNED

>member
-12 VSKNKFIQEY
+12 VNKNKFIQEY

-39 SCLDNVKSY
+39 SCLDDVKSY
-48 PNMAEAANL
+48 PNMEKAANL
-57 LFDATQNDYKIGL
+57 LFKATTDKYKIGL

-84 IRTFLNT
+84 VRTFLNT
-91 YYDIDPVIYIRQG
+91 YYDIDPIIYIRQG

-111 SASED
+111 SARED
-116 IVEQIKADGIRLMI
+116 IVEQIKADGIQLMI

-135 TNDVNECKELL
+135 TNDAPECHDLKA
-146 EHRCNTLVLDHHKI
+146 HGCDTLILDHHKV
-160 EVENPWAVVINH
+160 EVDNPDAVIVNH
-172 HLLDK
+172 HLGN
-177 WRGLV
+177 GL
-182 TGRIYRSQNVAE
+182 NV
-194 PCENLNPLN
+194 
-203 TALSGT
+203 ALSGT

-229 MEDLV
+229 MDDLV

-254 DVGMHRVENEMIKA
+254 DIGMNRVENEMIKA

-296 QEKIDDKRK
+296 QEKIDDKRR

-334 KQIMEEVES
+334 KQIMEEIEP
-343 TLDLSHKVAVG
+343 TLDLNHKVAVG
-354 YAKPQDANL
+354 YAEPQDANL

-396 PVPLNEIINQ
+396 PVPLNEIINN
-406 SGYGK
+406 SGYGR
-411 ALGHDFAAGVYIKK
+411 ALGHDFAGGVYVKK
-425 ADLSKLIDYLDTIDF
+425 ADLPKLIDYLDTIDF
-440 PDEPEIEVTACINAN
+440 PDEPEIEVTACFDAS

-466 DNKELYGKDIPE
+466 DNKELYGTGVPE

-484 GVIYPENVQMFKK
+484 GIIYPENVQMFKK
-497 RTTTIKITLDGM
+497 RTTTIKVALDGM

-524 TFSGPKLINIV
+524 TFSVPKLVNIV

-544 NVTTK
+544 NVTSK
-549 QGKIKNYSLDK
+549 QGKIKNYSVDK
-560 VEEVDETNGN
+560 VDEVDEMNGN

>member
-39 SCLDNVKSY
+39 SCLDDAKFY
-48 PNMAEAANL
+48 PNMKKAANL
-57 LFDATQNDYKIGL
+57 LFKATTDKYKIGL

-116 IVEQIKADGIRLMI
+116 IVEQIKADDIQLMI

-135 TNDVNECKELL
+135 TNDAPECHDLKA
-146 EHRCNTLVLDHHKI
+146 HGCNTLILDHHK
-160 EVENPWAVVINH
+160 VEINNPDAVIVNH
-172 HLLDK
+172 HL
-177 WRGLV
+177 GN
-182 TGRIYRSQNVAE
+182 G
-194 PCENLNPLN
+194 LN

-229 MEDLV
+229 MDDLV

-254 DVGMHRVENEMIKA
+254 DVGMHRVENDMIKA

-334 KQIMEEVES
+334 KQIMEEIEP
-343 TLDLSHKVAVG
+343 TLDLNHKVAVG

-381 LRPMNTTTWSGSFRS
+381 LRPMNATTWSGSFRS
-396 PVPLNEIINQ
+396 PVPLNEIINN
-406 SGYGK
+406 SGYGR
-411 ALGHDFAAGVYIKK
+411 ALGHDFAAGVYVKK
-425 ADLSKLIDYLDTIDF
+425 ADLPKLINYLDTIDF
-440 PDEPEIEVTACINAN
+440 PDEPEINVTACLDAS

-466 DNKELYGKDIPE
+466 DNKELYGTGVPE

-497 RTTTIKITLDGM
+497 RTTTIKVTLDGM

-524 TFSGPKLINIV
+524 TFSGPKLVDIV

-560 VEEVDETNGN
+560 VKELDNVADAMNES

>member
-1 MGLKIKPLLNK
+1 MGLKIKPLLSK
-12 VSKNKFIQEY
+12 VNKNKFIQEY

-39 SCLDNVKSY
+39 SCLDDAKFY
-48 PNMAEAANL
+48 PNIEDGANL
-57 LFDATQNDYKIGL
+57 LFNAITDKYKIGL

-91 YYDIDPVIYIRQG
+91 YYDVDPVIYIRQG

-116 IVEQIKADGIRLMI
+116 IVEQIKADGIQLMI

-135 TNDVNECKELL
+135 TNDAPECHDLKA
-146 EHRCNTLVLDHHKI
+146 HGCDTLILDHHKV
-160 EVENPWAVVINH
+160 EVDNPDAVIVNH
-172 HLLDK
+172 HLGN
-177 WRGLV
+177 GL
-182 TGRIYRSQNVAE
+182 NV
-194 PCENLNPLN
+194 
-203 TALSGT
+203 ALSGT

-229 MEDLV
+229 MDDLV

-254 DVGMHRVENEMIKA
+254 DIGMNRVENEMIKA

-296 QEKIDDKRK
+296 QEKIDDKRR

-312 HGDIDEAIK
+312 HGDIEEAIK
-321 MCKAAHRLQADEV
+321 MCKSAHRLQADEV
-334 KQIMEEVES
+334 KQIMEEIEP
-343 TLDLSHKVAVG
+343 TLDLNHKVAVG

-396 PVPLNEIINQ
+396 PVPLNEIINN
-406 SGYGK
+406 SGYGR
-411 ALGHDFAAGVYIKK
+411 ALGHDFAAGVYVKK
-425 ADLSKLIDYLDTIDF
+425 ADLPKLIDYLDTIDF
-440 PDEPEIEVTACINAN
+440 PDEPEINVTACLNAS

-466 DNKELYGKDIPE
+466 DNKELYGTGVPE

-484 GVIYPENVQMFKK
+484 GIIYPENVQMFKK
-497 RTTTIKITLDGM
+497 RTTTIKVTLDGM

-524 TFSGPKLINIV
+524 TFSGPKLVNIV

-549 QGKIKNYSLDK
+549 QGKIKNYSVDK
-560 VEEVDETNGN
+560 VEDKDESEES
-570 WEDDF
+570 WMDDF

>member
-12 VSKNKFIQEY
+12 VNKNKFIQEY
-22 LKALGVEDIN
+22 LKVLGVEDIN

-39 SCLDNVKSY
+39 SCLDDVKSY
-48 PNMAEAANL
+48 PNMEKAANL
-57 LFDATQNDYKIGL
+57 LFKATTDKYKIGL

-135 TNDVNECKELL
+135 TNDAPECHGLKA
-146 EHRCNTLVLDHHKI
+146 HGCDTLILDHHK
-160 EVENPWAVVINH
+160 VEINNPDAIIVNH
-172 HLLDK
+172 HL
-177 WRGLV
+177 GN
-182 TGRIYRSQNVAE
+182 G
-194 PCENLNPLN
+194 LN

-229 MEDLV
+229 MDDLV
-234 AMSIFSDSCSLIPLE
+234 AMSIFSDSCDLIPLE

-254 DVGMHRVENEMIKA
+254 DVGMNRVENEMIKA
-268 MLPLASRYGVNPTG
+268 MLPLANRYGVNPTG

-321 MCKAAHRLQADEV
+321 MCKSAHRLQADEV
-334 KQIMEEVES
+334 KQIMEEIEP

-396 PVPLNEIINQ
+396 PVPLNEIINN

-411 ALGHDFAAGVYIKK
+411 ALGHDFAAGVYVKK
-425 ADLSKLIDYLDTIDF
+425 ADLPKLIDYLDTIDF
-440 PDEPEIEVTACINAN
+440 PDEPEINVTACLNAS

-466 DNKELYGKDIPE
+466 DNKELYGTGVPE

-497 RTTTIKITLDGM
+497 RTTTIKVTLDGM

-524 TFSGPKLINIV
+524 TFSGPKMVDIV

-560 VEEVDETNGN
+560 VKELDNVADAMNES

>member
-12 VSKNKFIQEY
+12 VNKNKFIQEY

-39 SCLDNVKSY
+39 SCLDDAKSY
-48 PNMAEAANL
+48 PNMEKAANL
-57 LFDATQNDYKIGL
+57 LCKAIINERKIGL

-116 IVEQIKADGIRLMI
+116 IVEQIKADGIQLMI

-135 TNDVNECKELL
+135 TNDAPECHDLKT
-146 EHRCNTLVLDHHKI
+146 HGCNVLILDHHK
-160 EVENPWAVVINH
+160 VEINNPDAVIVNH
-172 HLLDK
+172 HL
-177 WRGLV
+177 GN
-182 TGRIYRSQNVAE
+182 G
-194 PCENLNPLN
+194 LN

-229 MEDLV
+229 MDDLV

-254 DVGMHRVENEMIKA
+254 DIGMNRVENDMIKA

-321 MCKAAHRLQADEV
+321 MCKSAHRLQADEV
-334 KQIMEEVES
+334 KQIMEEVEP
-343 TLDLSHKVAVG
+343 TLDLNHKVVVG

-396 PVPLNEIINQ
+396 PVALNEIINN

-411 ALGHDFAAGVYIKK
+411 ALGHDFAAGVYVKK
-425 ADLSKLIDYLDTIDF
+425 ADLPKLIDYLDTIDF
-440 PDEPEIEVTACINAN
+440 PDEPEINVTACLNAS

-466 DNKELYGKDIPE
+466 DNKELYGTGVPE

-484 GVIYPENVQMFKK
+484 GIIYPENVQMFKK
-497 RTTTIKITLDGM
+497 RTTTIKVTLDGM

-524 TFSGPKLINIV
+524 TFSGPKLVNIV

-544 NVTTK
+544 NVTSK
-549 QGKIKNYSLDK
+549 QGKIKNYSVDK
-560 VEEVDETNGN
+560 VETETFNED

>member
-1 MGLKIKPLLNK
+1 MKIKPLLNK
-12 VSKNKFIQEY
+12 VNKNKFIQEY

-39 SCLDNVKSY
+39 SCLDDVKSY
-48 PNMAEAANL
+48 PNMEKAANL
-57 LFDATQNDYKIGL
+57 LFKATTDKYKIGL

-116 IVEQIKADGIRLMI
+116 VVEQIKADSIQLMI

-135 TNDVNECKELL
+135 TNDAPECHDLKA
-146 EHRCNTLVLDHHKI
+146 HGCNTLILDHHKV
-160 EVENPWAVVINH
+160 EVDNPDAVIVNH
-172 HLLDK
+172 HL
-177 WRGLV
+177 GN
-182 TGRIYRSQNVAE
+182 G
-194 PCENLNPLN
+194 LN

-229 MEDLV
+229 MDDLV

-254 DVGMHRVENEMIKA
+254 DIGMNRVENEMIKA
-268 MLPLASRYGVNPTG
+268 MLPLANRYGVNPTG

-296 QEKIDDKRK
+296 QEKIDDKRR

-334 KQIMEEVES
+334 KQIMEEVEP
-343 TLDLSHKVAVG
+343 TLDLNHKVAVG

-381 LRPMNTTTWSGSFRS
+381 LRPMNATTWSGSFRS
-396 PVPLNEIINQ
+396 PVPLNEIINN
-406 SGYGK
+406 SGYGR
-411 ALGHDFAAGVYIKK
+411 ALGHDFAAGVYVKK
-425 ADLSKLIDYLDTIDF
+425 ADLPKLIDYLDTIDF
-440 PDEPEIEVTACINAN
+440 PDEPEINVTACLNAS

-466 DNKELYGKDIPE
+466 DNKELYGTGVPE

-484 GVIYPENVQMFKK
+484 DIIYPENVQMFKK
-497 RTTTIKITLDGM
+497 RTTTIKVTLDGM

-517 QDQIDDF
+517 QDQINDF
-524 TFSGPKLINIV
+524 TFSGPKMVDIV

-549 QGKIKNYSLDK
+549 QGKIKNYSLDR
-560 VEEVDETNGN
+560 VEVEAFNED

>member
-1 MGLKIKPLLNK
+1 MGLKVKPLLNK

-39 SCLDNVKSY
+39 SCLDDVKSY
-48 PNMAEAANL
+48 PNMEKAANL
-57 LFDATQNDYKIGL
+57 LFKATTDKYKIGL

-116 IVEQIKADGIRLMI
+116 IVEQIKADGIQLMI

-135 TNDVNECKELL
+135 TNDAPECHDLKA
-146 EHRCNTLVLDHHKI
+146 HGCDTLILDHHKV
-160 EVENPWAVVINH
+160 EVDNPDAVIVNH
-172 HLLDK
+172 HL
-177 WRGLV
+177 GN
-182 TGRIYRSQNVAE
+182 G
-194 PCENLNPLN
+194 LN

-218 YCEYYHVDAPY
+218 YCEYYHIDAPY
-229 MEDLV
+229 MNDLV
-234 AMSIFSDSCSLIPLE
+234 AMSIFSDSCSLLPLE

-296 QEKIDDKRK
+296 QEKIDDKRR

-334 KQIMEEVES
+334 KQIMEEVEP
-343 TLDLSHKVAVG
+343 TLDLNHKVAVG

-381 LRPMNTTTWSGSFRS
+381 LRPMNATTWSGSFRS
-396 PVPLNEIINQ
+396 PVPLNEIINN
-406 SGYGK
+406 SGYGR
-411 ALGHDFAAGVYIKK
+411 ALGHDFAAGVYVKK
-425 ADLSKLIDYLDTIDF
+425 ADLPKLIDYLDTIDF
-440 PDEPEIEVTACINAN
+440 PDEPEIEVTACLDAS

-466 DNKELYGKDIPE
+466 DNKELYGTGVPE

-484 GVIYPENVQMFKK
+484 GIIYPKNVQMFKK
-497 RTTTIKITLDGM
+497 RTTTIKVVLDGM

-524 TFSGPKLINIV
+524 TFSGPKLVDIV

-544 NVTTK
+544 NVTSK
-549 QGKIKNYSLDK
+549 QGKIKNYSLEK
-560 VEEVDETNGN
+560 VKELDNVADAMNES
-570 WEDDF
+570 WENDF

>member
-12 VSKNKFIQEY
+12 VNKNKFIQEY

-39 SCLDNVKSY
+39 SCLDDAKSY
-48 PNMAEAANL
+48 PNMEKAANL
-57 LFDATQNDYKIGL
+57 LCKAIINERKIGL

-135 TNDVNECKELL
+135 TNDTPECHDLKA
-146 EHRCNTLVLDHHKI
+146 HGCNVLILDHHK
-160 EVENPWAVVINH
+160 VEINNPDAVIVNH
-172 HLLDK
+172 HLSN
-177 WRGLV
+177 G
-182 TGRIYRSQNVAE
+182 
-194 PCENLNPLN
+194 LN

-209 GVTAKFIQY
+209 GVTAKFVQY

-229 MEDLV
+229 MDDLV
-234 AMSIFSDSCSLIPLE
+234 AMSIFSDSCSLISLE

-254 DVGMHRVENEMIKA
+254 DIGMNHVENEMIKA
-268 MLPLASRYGVNPTG
+268 MLPLANRYGVNPTG

-334 KQIMEEVES
+334 KQIMEEVEP
-343 TLDLSHKVAVG
+343 TLDLNHKVIIG

-381 LRPMNTTTWSGSFRS
+381 LRPMNATTWSGSFRS
-396 PVPLNEIINQ
+396 PVPLNEIINN

-411 ALGHDFAAGVYIKK
+411 ALGHDFAAGVYVKK
-425 ADLSKLIDYLDTIDF
+425 ADLPKLIDYLDTIDF
-440 PDEPEIEVTACINAN
+440 PDEPEINVTACLDAS

-466 DNKELYGKDIPE
+466 DNKELYGTGVPE

-484 GVIYPENVQMFKK
+484 GIIYPENVQMFKK
-497 RTTTIKITLDGM
+497 RTTTIKVTLDGM

-524 TFSGPKLINIV
+524 TFSGPKLVNIV

-549 QGKIKNYSLDK
+549 QGKIKNYSLEK
-560 VEEVDETNGN
+560 VKELDNVADAMNES

>member
-1 MGLKIKPLLNK
+1 MGLKVKPLLNK
-12 VSKNKFIQEY
+12 VNKNKFIQEY

-39 SCLDNVKSY
+39 SCLDDVKSY
-48 PNMAEAANL
+48 PNMEKAANL
-57 LFDATQNDYKIGL
+57 LCKAIINERKIGL

-84 IRTFLNT
+84 VRTFLNT

-116 IVEQIKADGIRLMI
+116 IVEQIKADDIQLMI

-135 TNDVNECKELL
+135 TNDAPECHDLKA
-146 EHRCNTLVLDHHKI
+146 HGCDTLILDHHK
-160 EVENPWAVVINH
+160 VEINNPDAVIVNH
-172 HLLDK
+172 HLNN
-177 WRGLV
+177 G
-182 TGRIYRSQNVAE
+182 
-194 PCENLNPLN
+194 LN

-229 MEDLV
+229 MDDLV
-234 AMSIFSDSCSLIPLE
+234 AMSIFSDSCSLLPLE

-254 DVGMHRVENEMIKA
+254 DIGMNRVENDMIKA
-268 MLPLASRYGVNPTG
+268 MLPLANRYGVNPTG

-334 KQIMEEVES
+334 KQIMEEVEP
-343 TLDLSHKVAVG
+343 TLDLNHKVVVG

-396 PVPLNEIINQ
+396 PVPLNEIINN
-406 SGYGK
+406 SGYGR
-411 ALGHDFAAGVYIKK
+411 ALGHDFAAGVYVKK
-425 ADLSKLIDYLDTIDF
+425 ADLPKLIDYLDTIDF
-440 PDEPEIEVTACINAN
+440 PDEPEINVTACLNAS

-466 DNKELYGKDIPE
+466 DNKELYGTGVPE

-484 GVIYPENVQMFKK
+484 GIIYPENVQMFKK
-497 RTTTIKITLDGM
+497 RTTTIKVTLDGM

-524 TFSGPKLINIV
+524 TFSGPKLVNIV

-560 VEEVDETNGN
+560 VEAEVFNED

>member
-39 SCLDNVKSY
+39 SCLDDVKSY
-48 PNMAEAANL
+48 PNMEKAANL
-57 LFDATQNDYKIGL
+57 LFKATTDKYKIGL

-116 IVEQIKADGIRLMI
+116 IVEQIKADGIQLMI

-135 TNDVNECKELL
+135 TNDAPECHDLKA
-146 EHRCNTLVLDHHKI
+146 HGCNTLVLDHHK
-160 EVENPWAVVINH
+160 VEINNPDAVIVNH
-172 HLLDK
+172 HL
-177 WRGLV
+177 G
-182 TGRIYRSQNVAE
+182 NE
-194 PCENLNPLN
+194 LN

-218 YCEYYHVDAPY
+218 YCEYYHIDAPY
-229 MEDLV
+229 MDDLV
-234 AMSIFSDSCSLIPLE
+234 AMSIFSDSCSLLPLE

-268 MLPLASRYGVNPTG
+268 MLPLANRYGLNPTG

-334 KQIMEEVES
+334 KQIMEEVEP
-343 TLDLSHKVAVG
+343 TLDLNHKVAVG

-396 PVPLNEIINQ
+396 PVALNEIINN

-411 ALGHDFAAGVYIKK
+411 ALGHDFAAGVYVKK
-425 ADLSKLIDYLDTIDF
+425 ADLPKLIDYLDTIDF
-440 PDEPEIEVTACINAN
+440 PNEPEIEVTACLNAS

-466 DNKELYGKDIPE
+466 NNKELYGTGVPE

-497 RTTTIKITLDGM
+497 RTTTIKVTLDGM

-524 TFSGPKLINIV
+524 TFSGPKLVDIV

-549 QGKIKNYSLDK
+549 QGKIKNYSLEK
-560 VEEVDETNGN
+560 VKEVDGTNEN

>member
-12 VSKNKFIQEY
+12 VNKNKFIQEY

-39 SCLDNVKSY
+39 SCLDDAKSY
-48 PNMAEAANL
+48 PNMEKAANL
-57 LFDATQNDYKIGL
+57 LFNAVTDKYKIGL

-135 TNDVNECKELL
+135 TNDAPECHDLKT
-146 EHRCNTLVLDHHKI
+146 HGCNVLILDHHK
-160 EVENPWAVVINH
+160 VEINNPDAVIVNH
-172 HLLDK
+172 HLGD
-177 WRGLV
+177 G
-182 TGRIYRSQNVAE
+182 
-194 PCENLNPLN
+194 LN

-229 MEDLV
+229 MNDLV

-254 DVGMHRVENEMIKA
+254 DVGMHRVENDMIKA

-312 HGDIDEAIK
+312 HGDIEEAIK

-334 KQIMEEVES
+334 KQIMEEVEP
-343 TLDLSHKVAVG
+343 TLDLNHKVVVG

-381 LRPMNTTTWSGSFRS
+381 LRPMNATTWSGSFRS
-396 PVPLNEIINQ
+396 PVPLNEIINN
-406 SGYGK
+406 SGYGR
-411 ALGHDFAAGVYIKK
+411 ALGHDFAAGVYVKK
-425 ADLSKLIDYLDTIDF
+425 ADLPKLIDYLDTIDF
-440 PDEPEIEVTACINAN
+440 PDEPEINVTACLDAS

-466 DNKELYGKDIPE
+466 DNKELYGTGVPE

-484 GVIYPENVQMFKK
+484 GIIYPENVQMFKK
-497 RTTTIKITLDGM
+497 RTTTIKLTLDGM

-524 TFSGPKLINIV
+524 TFSGTKLINIV

-560 VEEVDETNGN
+560 VEAEAFNED

>member
-1 MGLKIKPLLNK
+1 MGLKVKPLLNK

-39 SCLDNVKSY
+39 SCLDDVKSY
-48 PNMAEAANL
+48 PNMEKAANL
-57 LFDATQNDYKIGL
+57 LFKATTDKYKIGL

-116 IVEQIKADGIRLMI
+116 IVEQIKADGIQLMI

-135 TNDVNECKELL
+135 TNDAPECHDLKA
-146 EHRCNTLVLDHHKI
+146 HGCDTLILDHHKV
-160 EVENPWAVVINH
+160 EVDNPDAVIVNH
-172 HLLDK
+172 HLGN
-177 WRGLV
+177 GL
-182 TGRIYRSQNVAE
+182 NV
-194 PCENLNPLN
+194 
-203 TALSGT
+203 ALSGT

-229 MEDLV
+229 MDDLV

-254 DVGMHRVENEMIKA
+254 DVGMHRVENDMIKA
-268 MLPLASRYGVNPTG
+268 MLPLANRYGVNPTG

-321 MCKAAHRLQADEV
+321 MCKSAHRLQADEV
-334 KQIMEEVES
+334 KQIMEEVEP
-343 TLDLSHKVAVG
+343 TLDLNHKVVIG

-381 LRPMNTTTWSGSFRS
+381 LRPMNATTWSGSFRS
-396 PVPLNEIINQ
+396 PVPLNEIINN
-406 SGYGK
+406 SGYGR
-411 ALGHDFAAGVYIKK
+411 ALGHDFAAGVYVKK
-425 ADLSKLIDYLDTIDF
+425 ADLPKLIDYLDTIDF
-440 PDEPEIEVTACINAN
+440 PDEPEINVTACLDAS

-466 DNKELYGKDIPE
+466 DNKELYGTGVPE

-497 RTTTIKITLDGM
+497 RTTTIKVTLDGM

-524 TFSGPKLINIV
+524 TFSGPKLVNIV

-560 VEEVDETNGN
+560 VKDEADGN